1 MYELLKSLSDKL
13 DNQYLIF
20 IIIITIILIVSFK
33 KEYKQGLRGYLYK
46 VKKALWYSPKI
57 KELEDHD
64 VFSTFNRVTG
74 EVYSTRFYTANEYD
88 VTKSRMCYDF
98 TVQKARSCKELMIE
112 LVNIEGVDTMQ
123 KDKLKKL
130 ILSKQTQMH
139 KNYVK
144 DIKAFWL
151 SKGINKKDV
160 EHVIRLFEQFRFPVI
175 NSFEHRINAIFSS
188 GFHPNNFEMLLA
200 VFDMWSMGIDLLPK
214 DMITTFETLN
224 GKFKDIEYK

>member
-1 MYELLKSLSDKL
+1 MYELLKPLADKL

-20 IIIITIILIVSFK
+20 VIIITIILVVSFK
-33 KEYKQGLRGYLYK
+33 KEYKQGLKGYLHK
-46 VKKALWYSPKI
+46 VKKALWHSPKI
-57 KELEDHD
+57 KELEYHD
-64 VFSTFNRVTG
+64 VFSTFTRVAG
-74 EVYSTRFYTANEYD
+74 EVYSTRFYTANQYD

-98 TVQKARSCKELMIE
+98 TVQKSISCKELMIE
-112 LVNIEGVDTMQ
+112 LVNVEGIDTMQ

-130 ILSKQTQMH
+130 ILSQQTQMH

-144 DIKAFWL
+144 EIKSFWL
-151 SKGINKKDV
+151 SKGINTRDV

-188 GFHPNNFEMLLA
+188 DFHPNNFEMMLA